1 MKTIFELNI
10 HELSQ
15 TLADGSLAKLADSIK
30 NLEKTSALDCSK
42 PEQQTKAVPV
52 VTEAPVMTIPV
63 TAQQNTAIS
72 QGQQAP
78 FVQQPIST
86 MPVST
91 PVPTQQPQ
99 MQTQPQVMQQNVLP
113 VTETVYTMEQL
124 ALAGMQVCDAGKRNE
139 VVALLTSFGV
149 SALTELAK
157 EQYGAYATKLREMGA
172 KL

>member
-30 NLEKTSALDCSK
+30 NLEKNSAIDCGK
-42 PEQQTKAVPV
+42 PEQQTNAAPV
-52 VTEAPVMTIPV
+52 VTEAPGMTVPV
-63 TAQQNTAIS
+63 TVQQNTAVP
-72 QGQQAP
+72 QVQQAP
-78 FVQQPIST
+78 FVQQPIPTT
-86 MPVST
+86 MPVSA

-99 MQTQPQVMQQNVLP
+99 MQPQVMQQSALP

-124 ALAGMQVCDAGKRNE
+124 AMAGMQVCDAGKRNE

-149 SALTELAK
+149 SALTELPK

>member
-30 NLEKTSALDCSK
+30 NLEKNSAIDCGK
-42 PEQQTKAVPV
+42 PEQQTKAAPV
-52 VTEAPVMTIPV
+52 VSESLGMTVPV
-63 TAQQNTAIS
+63 TAQQNTAVP
-72 QGQQAP
+72 QVQQAP
-78 FVQQPIST
+78 FIQQPIPT
-86 MPVST
+86 I

-99 MQTQPQVMQQNVLP
+99 IQPPVMQQSALP
-113 VTETVYTMEQL
+113 ITETVYTMEQL
-124 ALAGMQVCDAGKRNE
+124 AMAGMQVCDAGKRNE

-149 SALTELAK
+149 SALTELPK